1 MPPKYCKTQYCCN
14 FFAKLRK
21 PKKHCDQL
29 ASRRLVVVV
38 GVVVVVVGVGVGV
51 GVGGGV
57 GGVVVVEVV
66 VEVGVR
72 GVVVVVIVVVVVV
85 VVVGTRRGKNPPEHD
100 THVLQC
106 LKVLAGAVNL
116 RLGEI
121 LYRPVFGSKFG
132 SKNEAMQDFVASFL
146 CRPSATAEVLHVQ
159 LATPIVK
166 CEPAW
171 KLRKINVALMF
182 NHKRSHPRTL
192 AACGIMSIMM
202 FFFAAYIVITIK
214 ILWTLCGLYC
224 HYHHGIIAS
233 IWIIMPL
240 SS

>member
-1 MPPKYCKTQYCCN
+1 M
-14 FFAKLRK
+14 A
-21 PKKHCDQL
+21 
-29 ASRRLVVVV
+29 
-38 GVVVVVVGVGVGV
+38 
-51 GVGGGV
+51 
-57 GGVVVVEVV
+57 
-66 VEVGVR
+66 
-72 GVVVVVIVVVVVV
+72 VVVV

-146 CRPSATAEVLHVQ
+146 FRSSATAEVLHVQ

-202 FFFAAYIVITIK
+202 FLLLL
-214 ILWTLCGLYC
+214 ILSLL
-224 HYHHGIIAS
+224 
-233 IWIIMPL
+233 
-240 SS
+240 